1 MRETD
6 YAYAVARIR
15 ANENAL
21 LTRADIDQLIAAD
34 SYDTA
39 VRILTDKGWAQP
51 EGEQGFDICENE
63 MSKTVKLISECVPD
77 ASLFDALVIAND
89 FANLKAAI
97 KAEFSAI
104 DAGDYM
110 TAPYLCDPAIIIKAV
125 KESDFSLLPDY
136 LAECAEAAY
145 HTFSDSQSGQLI
157 EVIIDKACNR
167 TKTQW
172 AVRAESPL
180 LEEIF
185 EMACAVSDI
194 KTARRCVTT
203 GKSREFALDAV
214 SFSGR
219 VDCEKLV
226 DAAYAG
232 EKLASVISD
241 AGLEELAEY
250 ADGDF
255 TALEMRCDNLITEMA
270 GTNRHEIFG
279 ADPVVAYYYA
289 KVAEVKNVR
298 IVLSAKAASVPKEII
313 SERVRDTYV

>member
-21 LTRADIDQLIAAD
+21 LTRADIDQLISAD

-39 VRILTDKGWAQP
+39 VRILTDRGWSQSD
-51 EGEQGFDICENE
+51 GEQAFDICESE
-63 MSKTVKLISECVPD
+63 MSKTMKLIAECVPD
-77 ASLFDALVIAND
+77 ASLFDALVIGND

-97 KAEFSAI
+97 KAQFSGI
-104 DAGDYM
+104 DAAEYM
-110 TAPYLCDPAIIIKAV
+110 TEPSLCNPAVIIKAV
-125 KESDFSLLPDY
+125 KESDFAQLPDY
-136 LAECAEAAY
+136 LSECAAAAY
-145 HTFSDSQSGQLI
+145 HAYADSQSGQLV
-157 EVIIDKACNR
+157 EVIIDKACNKA
-167 TKTQW
+167 KTEW
-172 AVRAESPL
+172 AVKAESPL
-180 LEEIF
+180 LNEICG
-185 EMACAVSDI
+185 MTCAVSDI

-203 GKSREFALDAV
+203 GKSREFALEAV

-226 DAAYAG
+226 DAAFAG
-232 EKLASVISD
+232 EKLAPVIQE
-241 AGLEELAEY
+241 AGFEALAEY

-255 TALEMRCDNLITEMA
+255 TDLEMRCDNLITEMA
-270 GTNRHEIFG
+270 GNNRHEIFG

-289 KVAEVKNVR
+289 NAAEVKNVR